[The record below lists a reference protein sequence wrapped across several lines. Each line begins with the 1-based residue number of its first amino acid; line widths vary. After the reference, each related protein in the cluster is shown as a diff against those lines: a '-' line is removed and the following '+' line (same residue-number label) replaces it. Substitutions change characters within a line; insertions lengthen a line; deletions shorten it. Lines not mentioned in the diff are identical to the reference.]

1 MLNSDHCLFL
11 SMFILRFTFLHLRG
25 PNISISSKF
34 EQMCL
39 SKRRF
44 VILYYIIVNSIHSKK
59 LTSLAIIPNF
69 LLQLFFKPGLPLFQC
84 FGQSEKQNKSSH
96 CVFLKAA
103 CIRFLRAFL
112 TALFWA
118 FLSIFSLFL
127 FTLSSTVFRGFFNSC
142 STDFGFFCRSVL
154 SNFSCSFSSFSS
166 MSSFNLKY
174 SQFNKD
180 VYLLLCSFFVFW
192 SFLLKWLFLF
202 VGNHPF
208 AHDMCVLFCFTLIF
222 WTLSAVKIRSIVLP
236 ELKMF
241 VVVLHSWSSYKAFF
255 ILKTRNWYEK
265 DPTTTKNSVART
277 SYFG

>member
-1 MLNSDHCLFL
+1 MTKFIPKSVPAFPSLLLSLFYSSLLDLHQCWTLTTASSCQCSWLN
-11 SMFILRFTFLHLRG
+11 LHFRIWEALTLAYLQTLA
-25 PNISISSKF
+25 KF

-127 FTLSSTVFRGFFNSC
+127 FTLSSTVFLGFFSSC

-208 AHDMCVLFCFTLIF
+208 AHDTCVLFCFT
-222 WTLSAVKIRSIVLP
+222 
-236 ELKMF
+236 
-241 VVVLHSWSSYKAFF
+241 
-255 ILKTRNWYEK
+255 
-265 DPTTTKNSVART
+265 
-277 SYFG
+277 